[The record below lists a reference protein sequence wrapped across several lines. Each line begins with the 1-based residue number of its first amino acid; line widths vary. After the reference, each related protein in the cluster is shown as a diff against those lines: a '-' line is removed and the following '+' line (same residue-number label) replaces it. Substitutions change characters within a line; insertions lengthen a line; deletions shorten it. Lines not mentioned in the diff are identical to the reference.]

1 MVESNLNSESQ
12 SPQDGF
18 EKEQQGVVVN
28 TPENDSVSLYQV
40 LDDFHIEVPSR
51 DIHGRVKRVV
61 SKLSEKTVKAK
72 YGELYIKGIPFYE
85 SECCIPE
92 HKNYLSFIG
101 TSKNMYAPLD
111 IKPQQGNCDTW
122 LKFIRHIGQGQYEI
136 LLTYLIVM
144 FQYPVKKLPIL
155 CLVSEENATGKSTF
169 ANKVAYL
176 LGRNAG
182 FYSQSDLESQFNI
195 WVMNLLAVFEEIYDT
210 KKVAGKLKDIST
222 SKQTTVN
229 RKGMQQF
236 QFEPF
241 VKIFIISNNEDT
253 CIQLNEND
261 NRYLVLK
268 VPPIPKEDFDID
280 FDKKLDKE
288 ASAMLWYLLNTKP
301 TIKEQSRMWF
311 PLDML
316 RTKQLDIMVEA
327 NKSDLYHS
335 IRIAT
340 TELMDE
346 IRRDLYV
353 RVKDLEAILHH
364 KYSASQISTCL
375 RKEFK
380 MKPTEKTVRWRSYCG
395 YDQEADKDGKMMTG
409 QPYVFKYENND
420 ESTEV

>member
-1 MVESNLNSESQ
+1 MAESNLNSESQ
-12 SPQDGF
+12 SPQNGGD
-18 EKEQQGVVVN
+18 KKLQGVVVN
-28 TPENDSVSLYQV
+28 VPESDRVSLYQV

-92 HKNYLSFIG
+92 HKNYISFMG
-101 TSKNMYAPLD
+101 TSKNIYAPLD

-144 FQYPVKKLPIL
+144 FQQPVKKLPIL

-195 WVMNLLAVFEEIYDT
+195 WVMNLLAVFEEIHDT

-241 VKIFIISNNEDT
+241 VKIFIISNNEET

-268 VPPIPKEDFDID
+268 VPPIPKDDFDIH
-280 FDKKLDKE
+280 FEKKLDNE
-288 ASAMLWYLLNTKP
+288 APAMLWYLLNTEP
-301 TIKEQSRMWF
+301 AIKEQSRMWF
-311 PLDML
+311 DLDML
-316 RTKQLDIMVEA
+316 RTKQLETMVEA

-335 IRIAT
+335 IKITT
-340 TELMDE
+340 TELMEE

-353 RVKDLEAILHH
+353 RVKDLEALLHY
-364 KYSASQISTCL
+364 KYPANQISNCL

-380 MKPTEKTVRWRSYCG
+380 MNPSEKTIRWHSYCG
-395 YDQEADKDGKMMTG
+395 YDLEDDTEGKKMTG
-409 QPYVFKYENND
+409 QPYIFKYENNNGNAD
-420 ESTEV
+420 V

>member
-12 SPQDGF
+12 SPQDDL

-28 TPENDSVSLYQV
+28 TAENDSVSLYQV

-72 YGELYIKGIPFYE
+72 YGELYIKGIPFFE

-92 HKNYLSFIG
+92 HKNYLSFMG
-101 TSKNMYAPLD
+101 TSKNVYAPLD

-136 LLTYLIVM
+136 LLTYLMVM

-395 YDQEADKDGKMMTG
+395 YDQEADKEGKMMTG

>member
-1 MVESNLNSESQ
+1 MAESNLNNEPQ
-12 SPQDGF
+12 SPQDGGGN
-18 EKEQQGVVVN
+18 KLQKVVVN
-28 TPENDSVSLYQV
+28 APENDSVSLYQV

-72 YGELYIKGIPFYE
+72 YTELYIKGIPFFE

-92 HKNYLSFIG
+92 HKNYLSFMG
-101 TSKNMYAPLD
+101 TSKNIYAPLD
-111 IKPQQGNCDTW
+111 IKPQQGNCYTW
-122 LKFIRHIGQGQYEI
+122 VKFIRHIGQGQYEI

-169 ANKVAYL
+169 ANKIAYL

-195 WVMNLLAVFEEIYDT
+195 WVMNLLAVFEEIHDT

-280 FDKKLDKE
+280 FEKKLDKE
-288 ASAMLWYLLNTKP
+288 ASAMLWYLLNTEP

-340 TELMDE
+340 MELMDE

-353 RVKDLEAILHH
+353 RVKDLEALLHY
-364 KYSASQISTCL
+364 KYSVSQISTSL

-380 MKPTEKTVRWRSYCG
+380 MKPTEKTVRWLPYYG
-395 YDQEADKDGKMMTG
+395 NEQETDKITG

-420 ESTEV
+420 ESADM